1 MPIGTCSIIIKKT
14 LKNDSYFASRDDTPS
29 LSSLL
34 SLSSQLPHSQQAF
47 ALPPL
52 HETSTQRA
60 RKYYPRENRYV
71 PKITLEQAPPKRDY
85 DGQRALWGI
94 NSLSFILPW
103 FRTPAKPCDIPYTIL
118 PGACSQ
124 FSPVKPKV
132 QTQRYFL
139 LVYPVKHV
147 PLLRQG

>member
-34 SLSSQLPHSQQAF
+34 SLLSQLPHSQQAF

-71 PKITLEQAPPKRDY
+71 PKITLEQAPAKRDY
-85 DGQRALWGI
+85 DGQRSLWG
-94 NSLSFILPW
+94 N
-103 FRTPAKPCDIPYTIL
+103 
-118 PGACSQ
+118 
-124 FSPVKPKV
+124 
-132 QTQRYFL
+132 
-139 LVYPVKHV
+139 
-147 PLLRQG
+147 